1 MSGRLRG
8 LDAARGLAVLAMV
21 AFHSTWDLGH
31 FGYID
36 ASIPWSAPFKAFGH
50 AIAFSFLFIAGFS
63 LVLAHRARIDWRAF
77 WRRFAIVAGAAAL
90 VSLGTWLV
98 FPSAFVFFGI
108 LHVIAAAS
116 LISLAF
122 LFAPWPAS
130 ILVGAAFFAA
140 PHFLASPDFNA
151 GWLQWLGLGTT
162 EPLTQDWRPLF
173 PWAGAMLLGV
183 GAARALPLPA
193 KPVERRASSDALSG
207 ERVGVRAEAARE
219 MVAAEGADQ
228 PPAWLT
234 PPAPHT
240 DPLPANAERGGWL
253 TFLGR
258 HSLLIYL
265 AHQPLLFAVFTGFV
279 MLAPPAEDPKAF
291 VAACEKGCI
300 EEGASQAYC
309 HDACVCTQ
317 QEAERTK
324 ALAGVKDEETR
335 GKILREIAGRC
346 VGEK

>member
-1 MSGRLRG
+1 MSGRRLYA

-21 AFHSTWDLGH
+21 AFHLTWDLGH

-50 AIAFSFLFIAGFS
+50 SIAFSFLFIAGVS
-63 LVLAHRARIDWRAF
+63 LVLAHRERIHWRAF
-77 WRRFAIVAGAAAL
+77 SRRFAILVGAAGL
-90 VSLGTWLV
+90 VTLGTWLA

-122 LFAPWPAS
+122 LFAPWLVS
-130 ILVGAAFFAA
+130 VVVGAAFFAA
-140 PHFLASPDFNA
+140 PHFLASPAFNA
-151 GWLQWLGLGTT
+151 NWLQWLGLGTT
-162 EPLTQDWRPLF
+162 EPLTQDWRPFF
-173 PWAGAMLLGV
+173 PWAGAMILGV
-183 GAARALPLPA
+183 GAARALPL
-193 KPVERRASSDALSG
+193 G
-207 ERVGVRAEAARE
+207 AAR
-219 MVAAEGADQ
+219 VAEKVEAKSELAAADAAVAPDQ

-234 PPAPHT
+234 PQAPQSG
-240 DPLPANAERGGWL
+240 PLPEDGKRGWL
-253 TFLGR
+253 PFLGR

-265 AHQPLLFAVFTGFV
+265 VHQPLLFAIFTGLV

-291 VAACEKGCI
+291 IAACEKGCV
-300 EEGASQAYC
+300 EEGAAQAFC

-324 ALAGVKDEETR
+324 ALAGVKDDETR
-335 GKILREIAGRC
+335 GKILREIAGKC
-346 VGEK
+346 VGNK